1 MPHDPRPKLDMS
13 VSSGQKRHA
22 LIVLDRLFKALEA
35 EGLEVAVLD
44 RPGAQGTFA
53 LGERW
58 DKAQIRIAETYEKV
72 PHTPTKRELADKE
85 WFGTR
90 IPKYDQQP
98 TGQLTLYP
106 GGVVD
111 FSSEESLNALIAKA
125 VDELKQQIAEQRQK
139 RELAEA
145 SRRAE
150 AKREQERRDE
160 KERVDTFRTAAEKLD
175 QYRKQMA
182 YIEEVRRCGRVPDDQ
197 RREGQTLEQWL
208 RWAEEQARRIH
219 PLGGVNES

>member
-1 MPHDPRPKLDMS
+1 MPHDPRAKLDMS

-35 EGLEVAVLD
+35 DGLEVAVLD
-44 RPGAQGTFA
+44 RPDAQGTFA

-58 DKAQIRIAETYEKV
+58 DKARIRIAETYEKV

-85 WFGTR
+85 PFGTR

-111 FSSEESLNALIAKA
+111 FSSEAALDALIAKA

-160 KERVDTFRTAAEKLD
+160 KERIDNFRTAAEKLD

-182 YIEEVRRCGRVPDDQ
+182 YIEEVRRFGRVPDDQ

-219 PLGGVNES
+219 PLG